1 MKKESFC
8 PFFFVNFSVVGCI
21 CAISELSSTAN
32 YALFGFGACV
42 GWGKN
47 AKGSDVNGR

>member
-1 MKKESFC
+1 MLVAKDEKRKFLSL
-8 PFFFVNFSVVGCI
+8 FFVNFSVVGCI

-42 GWGKN
+42 GK
-47 AKGSDVNGR
+47 KR